1 MSEMIKF
8 STRKLIK
15 RTQFMSPL
23 KMINLSQDMMP
34 NFFPKSVRL
43 EVLRPAIFMIH
54 RTQLK
59 PKTRVVYV
67 RKM

>member
-1 MSEMIKF
+1 
-8 STRKLIK
+8 
-15 RTQFMSPL
+15 MSPL

-67 RKM
+67 RKI